1 MLSSLLPGLR
11 DLRAPLAA
19 GFVWLVAL
27 WFLFEP
33 RWNSN
38 QETDGFMGSANRLMS
53 TLNLIGQGVVL
64 SFTAYL
70 IGSFSVFLFSRT
82 LTSRF
87 RTSIEPSGRLLQGLS
102 DLGRVSL
109 AQVAVDGR
117 KRLEEALTL
126 SGITVDEIL
135 GLVAPVSDQPRKTLR
150 GRRGQPE
157 RQAMLT
163 STTVFPTPEQRQERE
178 ISERVLRDL
187 PVVAT
192 AQLLG
197 KEPEVFAAVD
207 RSQAEVEFRAALVP
221 AVLALAG
228 SIAFTVWPQWPL
240 AGVLAVL
247 VGVLGA
253 AGLMLDAA
261 RGRRDSNEMILSLME
276 HGRITPPS
284 VLRAESEAVARGDQ
298 SPAVVVKRQGDEVAR
313 AVRRYI
319 TSLDQIPSSGSLPML
334 DQAHAAAADAL
345 KQARELDRLLE
356 LHDAVPPGS
365 PPTTS
370 VLEPIDR
377 ALGGW
382 TAMNASL
389 TDHIENPA
397 VSWGENDP
405 PPEQLR
411 GLVDEGQERYRAV
424 IEKIR
429 KAAAV
434 LANRE
439 VKPANREVKPAD
451 REDKPPRPEA

>member
-1 MLSSLLPGLR
+1 
-11 DLRAPLAA
+11 
-19 GFVWLVAL
+19 
-27 WFLFEP
+27 
-33 RWNSN
+33 
-38 QETDGFMGSANRLMS
+38 
-53 TLNLIGQGVVL
+53 
-64 SFTAYL
+64 
-70 IGSFSVFLFSRT
+70 
-82 LTSRF
+82 
-87 RTSIEPSGRLLQGLS
+87 
-102 DLGRVSL
+102 
-109 AQVAVDGR
+109 
-117 KRLEEALTL
+117 
-126 SGITVDEIL
+126 
-135 GLVAPVSDQPRKTLR
+135 
-150 GRRGQPE
+150 
-157 RQAMLT
+157 
-163 STTVFPTPEQRQERE
+163 
-178 ISERVLRDL
+178 
-187 PVVAT
+187 
-192 AQLLG
+192 
-197 KEPEVFAAVD
+197 
-207 RSQAEVEFRAALVP
+207 
-221 AVLALAG
+221 
-228 SIAFTVWPQWPL
+228 
-240 AGVLAVL
+240 
-247 VGVLGA
+247 
-253 AGLMLDAA
+253 
-261 RGRRDSNEMILSLME
+261 
-276 HGRITPPS
+276 
-284 VLRAESEAVARGDQ
+284 
-298 SPAVVVKRQGDEVAR
+298 VVVKRQGDEVAR